1 MQVLQDTEEIR
12 ERLTP
17 EFLLVKLQAQEFLAN
32 AQMSEVRA
40 IVDFNIAFA
49 ELAQTLGT
57 VLELH
62 QVEVSLPRI
71 LESNNIPE

>member
-1 MQVLQDTEEIR
+1 MDDTENIR
-12 ERLTP
+12 EQLTP
-17 EFLLVKLQAQEFLAN
+17 EFLLVKLQAQEVLAN

-40 IVDFNIAFA
+40 IVEFNIALA

-62 QVEVSLPRI
+62 EVETSL
-71 LESNNIPE
+71 LNISYDDDISQ